1 MDANGARF
9 FLAPLETAG
18 PGLAWDGAR
27 RRLRFASA
35 ASVRPPADR
44 DAAVA
49 AAERPR
55 GAVDGRGT
63 FAVLDATRSAVL
75 AGGAAPGL
83 VEIFTAPG
91 GETIRDVVIRPD
103 GTLCAALS
111 GGGVHLATPVVEE
124 LDPPFAPLTLALEGF
139 AAERLAVGPDGA
151 VWVLERGGRRLAEL
165 RGEPLPRLL
174 PFRGTDEG
182 FRPKPREPDPPR
194 LVERPVE
201 VPAGRVAR
209 ALVADG
215 RGRVILLV
223 WPEAAGESAPAELLV
238 LAVGQSSRIVLQDLF
253 FPFDL
258 GWLGGDRFALAFA
271 GWPTDRLPEAV
282 AVELPADPDATQM
295 AALGE
300 IYPMPG
306 WDGAGLLAGAVT
318 PARYLEGEGDT
329 VGTRPLVAL
338 SRPAYPAEA
347 RLGPSRFDG
356 GVPGFVWHRLYLE
369 AALPPGTG
377 VTVGLA
383 ATDQPDSAEELP
395 PARHRF
401 GTAPV
406 AAGPVGVWLPQASE
420 LPFHPG
426 LLGEAPSRDRCGLFS
441 CLAQAP
447 GGPDRA
453 LRGRWLEVAISLH
466 GDGRA
471 TPELAAL
478 RVWGPRF
485 SYRDNYLPRLYR
497 SPVAAGGDSDDE
509 RRARLDFLDRYLA
522 LFEGVLTP
530 IEDEIASAF
539 RLFAPAT
546 APVGALDW
554 LASWLGLEVP
564 AALPVDHRRRF
575 LREAVGLLRRRGTLA
590 GLARTLD
597 AVTGDLAA
605 RGDLVIVEHFR
616 LCRTMATILGARLE
630 PASDPLLP
638 GRLQG
643 GNSVVGRTLFLGAE
657 TQREFLALFRPEQLD
672 LAEEEE
678 VLRFLDDFANRITVI
693 VHREVDAETLG
704 LVRQTVASEVPA
716 HVEARVLTA
725 SRPLLIGL
733 SSLLAV
739 DTYTRPRPPRAGV
752 VLDATRLGAP
762 AFLADA
768 ASLDPRLEGG
778 FA

>member
-1 MDANGARF
+1 M
-9 FLAPLETAG
+9 
-18 PGLAWDGAR
+18 
-27 RRLRFASA
+27 
-35 ASVRPPADR
+35 
-44 DAAVA
+44 
-49 AAERPR
+49 
-55 GAVDGRGT
+55 
-63 FAVLDATRSAVL
+63 
-75 AGGAAPGL
+75 
-83 VEIFTAPG
+83 
-91 GETIRDVVIRPD
+91 VIRPD
-103 GTLCAALS
+103 GVLCAALS
-111 GGGVHLATPVVEE
+111 GGGIRLATPFVEE
-124 LDPPFAPLTLALEGF
+124 LDQPFTPLTVTLEGF
-139 AAERLAVGPDGA
+139 AAERLAVGPEGG
-151 VWVLERGGRRLAEL
+151 VWALDQGGRRLGEL

-174 PFRGTDEG
+174 PFRSTDEG
-182 FRPKPREPDPPR
+182 FRQKPREPDPPR
-194 LVERPVE
+194 LIERPFE
-201 VPAGRVAR
+201 MPAGRVAR
-209 ALVADG
+209 ALAADG
-215 RGRVILLV
+215 RGRVVLLL
-223 WPEAAGESAPAELLV
+223 WPEADENAPAELLV
-238 LAVGQSSRIVLQDLF
+238 LAAAQSRRIVLPDLF

-258 GWLGGDRFALAFA
+258 GWLGGDRFALVFA
-271 GWPTDRLPEAV
+271 GWPEDRVAEAV
-282 AVELPADPDATQM
+282 AVELPSDPAATRA

-306 WDGAGLLAGAVT
+306 WDGGGLLAGAAA
-318 PARYLEGEGDT
+318 PARYLEGAGDT

-347 RLGPSRFDG
+347 RLSPFRFDG
-356 GVPGFVWHRLYLE
+356 GVPGFVWHRIYLE
-369 AALPPGTG
+369 AALPPRTG
-377 VTVGLA
+377 IIISLA
-383 ATDQPDSAEELP
+383 ATDQPDSPEGLRRAP
-395 PARHRF
+395 HAF
-401 GTAPV
+401 GAVPG
-406 AAGPVGVWLPQASE
+406 AAGPAGVWMPQASE

-426 LLGEAPSRDRCGLFS
+426 LLGEPPARDRCGLFS
-441 CLAQAP
+441 SLAQAAD
-447 GGPDRA
+447 GPDRA

-478 RVWGPRF
+478 RIWGPRF

-497 SPVAAGGDSDDE
+497 SPVAAGGNTDDE

-554 LASWLGLEVP
+554 LASWLGLDLP
-564 AALPVDHRRRF
+564 AALSVDRRRRF

-616 LCRTMATILGARLE
+616 LRRTMATILGARLE
-630 PASDPLLP
+630 PADDPLLP

-657 TQREFLALFRPEQLD
+657 TQREFLALFRPEQLH

-768 ASLDPRLEGG
+768 ASLDPRLEGS